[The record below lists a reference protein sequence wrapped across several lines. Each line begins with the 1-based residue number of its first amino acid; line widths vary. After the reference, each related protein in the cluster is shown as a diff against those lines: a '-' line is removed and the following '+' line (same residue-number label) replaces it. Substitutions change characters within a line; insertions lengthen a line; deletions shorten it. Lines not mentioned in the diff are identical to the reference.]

1 MLKWRRQENISLSL
15 FSFFLF
21 FFFSPFKTYTRSFK
35 RGGVSAISKHVS
47 ITWYLTSWAINWLTV
62 LQKWETKVWLKR
74 LPDQIRASICPRP
87 NFASS
92 FPSYPGA
99 LPDLPVNLSVLLF
112 SLSFRWVLIVGP
124 SKNSSVCNKIR
135 QQNHLSLKYLEIYI
149 YCELQ
154 ENSSIHFGRLSA
166 LISDRTGPR
175 IILSMLKS
183 GPLITKQ
190 SKEFS
195 SVVADIGS
203 WLLANSPYWWRSLV
217 TLAVPLKFLSQTQI
231 ARL

>member
-1 MLKWRRQENISLSL
+1 M
-15 FSFFLF
+15 
-21 FFFSPFKTYTRSFK
+21 
-35 RGGVSAISKHVS
+35 GVPPPPPP
-47 ITWYLTSWAINWLTV
+47 LPV
-62 LQKWETKVWLKR
+62 LQKSETKTKVLLKR

-87 NFASS
+87 NFAFS
-92 FPSYPGA
+92 FPLHPGA
-99 LPDLPVNLSVLLF
+99 LPDLPINLSVLLF
-112 SLSFRWVLIVGP
+112 SLSIRWVLIVGP
-124 SKNSSVCNKIR
+124 SKNSLVCNQATKSFFFKIFR
-135 QQNHLSLKYLEIYI
+135 NIYQ

-175 IILSMLKS
+175 IILSVLKS

-190 SKEFS
+190 PKEFS

-203 WLLANSPYWWRSLV
+203 WLLANSPNSPYWWRSLV

>member
-15 FSFFLF
+15 FSFLF
-21 FFFSPFKTYTRSFK
+21 FSFFFSPFKTCTRSFK

-62 LQKWETKVWLKR
+62 LQKWETIVWLKR

-92 FPSYPGA
+92 FPLHPGA

-124 SKNSSVCNKIR
+124 SKNSSVCNQATKSFFFKIFGNIYILLTTGKFFDPFRPIVGADFRPNWAQNYIINVKIR
-135 QQNHLSLKYLEIYI
+135 AVNNQ
-149 YCELQ
+149 
-154 ENSSIHFGRLSA
+154 
-166 LISDRTGPR
+166 
-175 IILSMLKS
+175 
-183 GPLITKQ
+183 
-190 SKEFS
+190 
-195 SVVADIGS
+195 AD
-203 WLLANSPYWWRSLV
+203 
-217 TLAVPLKFLSQTQI
+217 
-231 ARL
+231 

>member
-1 MLKWRRQENISLSL
+1 MGVPPHPL
-15 FSFFLF
+15 
-21 FFFSPFKTYTRSFK
+21 PF
-35 RGGVSAISKHVS
+35 
-47 ITWYLTSWAINWLTV
+47 
-62 LQKWETKVWLKR
+62 LQKSETKTKVWLKR

-87 NFASS
+87 NFAFS
-92 FPSYPGA
+92 FPLHPGA
-99 LPDLPVNLSVLLF
+99 LPDLPINLSVLLF
-112 SLSFRWVLIVGP
+112 SLSIRWVLIVGP

-135 QQNHLSLKYLEIYI
+135 QQNHFSLKSLEIYI

-166 LISDRTGPR
+166 LVSDRTGPR

-190 SKEFS
+190 TKEFS

-203 WLLANSPYWWRSLV
+203 WLLANSPNSPYWWRSLV